1 MSFVP
6 AFPNKR
12 PKDKNRDELLLELQ
26 SLRALTERQS
36 AIIAGYEETG
46 KHKSESTLSDNFLEA
61 QKGLIRSLEEQ
72 LLKKQEELEVQ
83 NEALAKHLVEINA
96 RNQSLLESKEVLQ
109 LNEAKL
115 INAQRIVHL
124 GFWIW
129 DVEKDHLEWSD
140 EVYHILGLRPQEFLP
155 TYKLFFNFV
164 HPDDHDVI
172 SYSIADVREKN
183 IPCMIDWRVLRR
195 DGTIRFVHSEIEMIK
210 DDKGGSGK
218 IFATIQDIT
227 ERKLMENALRESE
240 DKFRVLAEASS
251 AGILVHQNEQTLYVN
266 RAMAEIEGYTIEE
279 RLRLKFWET
288 THPDFQELAK
298 RRGMDRLKGLRVPP
312 RNEIKI
318 LRKDGEERWVDSSA
332 GLLLFNGKPAVMLV
346 SQDITKRKRAEKA
359 LKKSQYILSKAQQIA
374 HVGNWAWNL
383 QTGIMNWSEEGFRI
397 FGYLPQEVQPSF
409 TWLLSRIHPEDKDL
423 ANGFFSDIIH
433 KRIRCNIDFRIIKP
447 DGSIRY
453 VNSVADKVVN
463 DSSGNPE
470 WAYGINQDI
479 TDRKIA
485 EEALK
490 AAKSDTELYVDL
502 MGHDINNMNQIT
514 MGFLELAED
523 IMKFEGKLDIDN
535 IHLLDKSIQSL
546 QNSSILIDN
555 VRKIQREKLGLYNS
569 EVIDVGCLLADVTA
583 QFQDVPGRQIT
594 IDYEPMDGCL
604 VNANA
609 LLKDVFINLIGNS
622 IKHSYGPLTINI
634 QIDKESKRGYYKVI
648 VQDNGPGIP
657 DNLKKTLFDRLNLD
671 NTRARGKGFGLC
683 LIKMLVDDYHG
694 KFWAE
699 DRVPGDST
707 QGIRFVVML
716 PDARIA

>member
-1 MSFVP
+1 
-6 AFPNKR
+6 
-12 PKDKNRDELLLELQ
+12 
-26 SLRALTERQS
+26 
-36 AIIAGYEETG
+36 
-46 KHKSESTLSDNFLEA
+46 
-61 QKGLIRSLEEQ
+61 
-72 LLKKQEELEVQ
+72 
-83 NEALAKHLVEINA
+83 
-96 RNQSLLESKEVLQ
+96 
-109 LNEAKL
+109 
-115 INAQRIVHL
+115 
-124 GFWIW
+124 
-129 DVEKDHLEWSD
+129 
-140 EVYHILGLRPQEFLP
+140 
-155 TYKLFFNFV
+155 
-164 HPDDHDVI
+164 
-172 SYSIADVREKN
+172 
-183 IPCMIDWRVLRR
+183 
-195 DGTIRFVHSEIEMIK
+195 
-210 DDKGGSGK
+210 
-218 IFATIQDIT
+218 
-227 ERKLMENALRESE
+227 MENALRESE

-251 AGILVHQNEQTLYVN
+251 AGILVHQDERTVYVN
-266 RAMAEIEGYTIEE
+266 HAMAEIEGYSIEE
-279 RLRLKFWET
+279 RLTMKFWET

-312 RNEIKI
+312 RNESKI

-383 QTGIMNWSEEGFRI
+383 QTGLMNWSEEGFRI
-397 FGYLPQEVQPSF
+397 FGYLPQEVEPSF
-409 TWLLSRIHPEDKDL
+409 PWLLSRVHPDDKDL
-423 ANGFFSDIIH
+423 VNSFFSDILQ

-463 DSSGNPE
+463 DRSGDPE

-479 TDRKIA
+479 TERKIA

-490 AAKSDTELYVDL
+490 SAKSDTELYVDL

-523 IMKFEGKLDIDN
+523 IMKFEGKLDLDN

-569 EVIDVGCLLADVTA
+569 EIIDIGSLLAEVTS
-583 QFQDVPGRQIT
+583 QFQDVPGRQIKIT
-594 IDYEPMDGCL
+594 YEPVDGCL
-604 VNANA
+604 VSANA

-634 QIDKESKRGYYKVI
+634 KVDRETENGYYKVI

-699 DRVPGDST
+699 DRVPGDHT
-707 QGIRFVVML
+707 QGVKFFVML
-716 PDARIA
+716 PEVKA